1 MKAPLFALLLL
12 ALAAC
17 QQAESPLAKTEPA
30 ELILQPAQTER
41 GINVVIE
48 IPAGTNRKIEYDKD
62 SRQFKTDQRDG
73 QDRII
78 DFLPYPGNYGF
89 IPSTLMG
96 KAEGGDGDA
105 LDVLLLAETLPT
117 GSLVEAIPIG
127 ALKLMDEGELDTKI
141 IAIPVDTSLQIIRP
155 SGYQDFSIRYDGAK
169 HIIESWFLYYD
180 GLGQNTFAGW
190 MDEKEALEAVKRW
203 SVDQ

>member
-17 QQAESPLAKTEPA
+17 QQTEAPLAKTEAA
-30 ELILQPAQTER
+30 ELILQPAQTAR

-48 IPAGTNRKIEYDKD
+48 IPAGTNRKIEYHKD

-73 QDRII
+73 KDRII

-89 IPSTLMG
+89 VPSTLMG

-105 LDVLLLAETLPT
+105 LDVLLLAEALPT

-127 ALKLMDEGELDTKI
+127 ALNLMDEGELDTKI

-180 GLGQNTFAGW
+180 GLGQTTFAGW